1 MDPDKVVQQQLD
13 AYNARDLP
21 AIMAT
26 YAADA
31 EQFEHPATL
40 LASGSAQIRDRFALR
55 FLEPNLHAR
64 LIQRIVSGNVVIDHE
79 SVTRV
84 FPEGP
89 GQVQLVAIYE
99 IKNERISKAWFIPG
113 PKTLDLKP

>member
-13 AYNARDLP
+13 AYNARDLQ

-26 YAADA
+26 YADDA
-31 EQFEHPATL
+31 EQFEHPAML
-40 LASGSAQIRDRFALR
+40 LASGSSQIRDRFALR

-64 LIQRIVSGNVVIDHE
+64 LIQRIVLGNVVIDHE
-79 SVTRV
+79 LVTRT

-89 GQVQLVAIYE
+89 GEVQLVAIYE
-99 IKNERISKAWFIPG
+99 VENGLINKAWFIPG
-113 PKTLDLKP
+113 TKTLVAKP